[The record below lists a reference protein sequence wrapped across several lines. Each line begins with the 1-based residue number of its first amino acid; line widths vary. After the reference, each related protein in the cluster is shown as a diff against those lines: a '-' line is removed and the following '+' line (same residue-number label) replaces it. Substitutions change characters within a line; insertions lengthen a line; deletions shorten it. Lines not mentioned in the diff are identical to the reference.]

1 MTRISVTKAHRENA
15 DMTLL
20 LPDPI
25 HAYFEFSNGADTRR
39 AAHCFTPDAVVVDE
53 GRTHR
58 GHDAIE
64 SWKRA
69 SREQF
74 EFAVEPVTVS
84 RDGDR
89 VTVKARVDGNFPGSP
104 VQLDHVFDLAGDKIR
119 SLEIH

>member
-1 MTRISVTKAHRENA
+1 MKAHSENA

-25 HAYFEFSNGADTRR
+25 HAYFEFSNGADKRR
-39 AAHCFTPDAVVVDE
+39 AAYCFTPDAVVVDE

-58 GHDAIE
+58 GHDAIK

-74 EFAVEPVTVS
+74 EFAVEPVAVS

-89 VTVKARVDGNFPGSP
+89 VTVRARVDGNFLASP
-104 VQLDHVFDLAGDKIR
+104 VQLDHVFDLAGDQIR